1 MMRKT
6 SSILLALGVLASAS
20 QAQTLSPMSDD
31 KAVPET
37 LHALLS
43 DNTLIKFSAAEPAV
57 IKNRVS
63 LQGFSQ
69 SDERIMGID
78 FRVAYGVMY
87 AVSNLGQVYTIDT
100 ESGQLTP
107 IGQPTQGVRLD
118 GELYGVDFNPA
129 ADRIRVVTDAGV
141 NSRMHPETGLY
152 VDNNAERAGVQFD
165 GALQYSADDVAYGLA
180 PRLVAAAY
188 TYNAKNNK
196 LTTNFAI
203 DAAQGTLVTQG
214 TRETEANQ
222 VSPNTGKL
230 YTVGPLATGPVVD
243 AHFDIADVTNA
254 AYVALSTQDKSSYT
268 LYKINLDNAELTKIG
283 ELASGNAVVGM
294 AIEP

>member
-1 MMRKT
+1 MIRKT

-20 QAQTLSPMSDD
+20 QAQTLSTMSTDM
-31 KAVPET
+31 AAPET

-43 DNTLIKFSAAEPAV
+43 DNTLIKFNAAEPAV
-57 IKNRVS
+57 VKNRVS

-87 AVSNLGQVYTIDT
+87 AVSNLGQMYTIDT
-100 ESGQLTP
+100 ESGQMTP
-107 IGQPTQGVRLD
+107 IGKPTQGVRLD

-129 ADRIRVVTDAGV
+129 ADRIRVVTDGGV
-141 NSRMHPETGLY
+141 NGRMHPETGLY
-152 VDNNAERAGVQFD
+152 VDNQSEMSGVQFD
-165 GALQYSADDVAYGLA
+165 GDLQYSADDVAYGLT

-214 TRETEANQ
+214 TRETEVNQ

-230 YTVGPLATGPVVD
+230 YTVGSLATGPVVD

-254 AYVALSTQDKSSYT
+254 AYVALSTQDKASYT

-283 ELASGNAVVGM
+283 ELASGNAIVGM

>member
-1 MMRKT
+1 MMRT
-6 SSILLALGVLASAS
+6 SILLALGVLASAS
-20 QAQTLSPMSDD
+20 QAQTLSTMSTDT
-31 KAVPET
+31 AVPET

-43 DNTLIKFSAAEPAV
+43 DNTLIKFNAAEPAV
-57 IKNRVS
+57 VKNRVS

-87 AVSNLGQVYTIDT
+87 AVSNLGQMYTIDT
-100 ESGQLTP
+100 ESGQMTP
-107 IGQPTQGVRLD
+107 IGKPTQGVRLD

-129 ADRIRVVTDAGV
+129 ADRIRVVTDGGV
-141 NSRMHPETGLY
+141 NGRMHPETGLY
-152 VDNNAERAGVQFD
+152 VDNQSEMSGVQFD
-165 GALQYSADDVAYGLA
+165 GALQYSADDVAYGLT

-214 TRETEANQ
+214 TRETEVNQ

-230 YTVGPLATGPVVD
+230 YTVGSLATGPVVD

-254 AYVALSTQDKSSYT
+254 AYVALSTQDRASYT

-283 ELASGNAVVGM
+283 ELASGNAIVGM